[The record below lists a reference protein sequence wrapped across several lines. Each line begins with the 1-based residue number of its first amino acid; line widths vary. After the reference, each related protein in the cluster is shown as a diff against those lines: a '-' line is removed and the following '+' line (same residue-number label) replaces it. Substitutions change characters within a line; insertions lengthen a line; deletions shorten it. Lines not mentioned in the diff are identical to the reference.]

1 MSIAAIWGPPNSGK
15 TTLAIDLAYAL
26 TRYGRSVCL
35 ISPELYGELG
45 ARMGLNIPPER
56 SLVGTGKSEASLEQT
71 ALRVS
76 DLLLILGAGAKED
89 AFGEDLGSVAAKRLL
104 ERTEAACDL
113 TLVDCPASMDSAV
126 SAWALNRADRVLL
139 LSGCRSASGLWFSA
153 CSRALAAISHK
164 AVPVCLEVS
173 PAMDYP
179 SLLKL
184 ENMTPAVWVPH
195 FPGAEETQ
203 GEKKTLY
210 GGGGR
215 SGRAYT
221 ESIDALCAILLEKG
235 GKEV

>member
-35 ISPELYGELG
+35 ISPEPYGELG
-45 ARMGLNIPPER
+45 ARMGLNIPPDR
-56 SLVGTGKSEASLEQT
+56 SLLGVSKGEASLEQA

-76 DLLLILGAGAKED
+76 DLLLILGAGSNED
-89 AFGEDLGSVAAKRLL
+89 AFGEDLGSEGARRLL
-104 ERTEAACDL
+104 DRAAVCDL
-113 TLVDCPASMDSAV
+113 VLVDCPASMDSAV
-126 SAWALNRADRVLL
+126 SAWALNRADRVIL

-153 CSRALAAISHK
+153 CSRALETVSHK
-164 AVPVCLEVS
+164 AVPVCLEAS

-179 SLLKL
+179 GLLKL

-195 FPGAEETQ
+195 YPGAEEAQ

-210 GGGGR
+210 GSGGR

-221 ESIDALCAILLEKG
+221 ESIDALCSILLEEG
-235 GKEV
+235 GEEG